1 MSSAL
6 VWLTF
11 VVLLSA
17 SGYRF
22 AASFKLKAADWVR
35 RWEQQVPLR
44 SYADESKDTFRQL
57 FKRTKT
63 VGQQATDDTSR
74 STQCG
79 YQACS
84 RSANSFKATNIN
96 SDPHANPDCLT
107 PV

>member
-11 VVLLSA
+11 AVLLSA

-22 AASFKLKAADWVR
+22 ASSFKLKASDWVR
-35 RWEQQVPLR
+35 RWEQQVPVT
-44 SYADESKDTFRQL
+44 SYTDESKDTIRQL
-57 FKRTKT
+57 LKRTKT

-74 STQCG
+74 SAECG

-84 RSANSFKATNIN
+84 QR
-96 SDPHANPDCLT
+96 
-107 PV
+107 V